1 MTTGVGAGLAFGFAE
16 RGVATLLAYVIA
28 TRVLRL
34 ARPSVGAMMVCAGI
48 ANTGYLG
55 VPLARTLFDD
65 RQAVGQAITY
75 DVVVSAT
82 FLLLVAFAIGAAFGT
97 LAGETPRERVRAF
110 VVRNPPLAAF
120 LLALVA
126 PAAWSP
132 DWAKDAAEVAVLALA
147 PLGFFALG
155 VNLMQ
160 EQEDGVRVFP
170 PPMTAPVAV
179 TLGLRLLVAPAV
191 MALLSLTVVKVPPAF
206 LLQSGMA
213 CGINS
218 LAVAHIYGLDLRIT
232 AAAIAWSTAIV
243 LSGGGD
249 RRRARRPVACRPVR
263 ALVQRVSRAAV
274 RVDGEVAG
282 SIGPGPARAARGDP
296 RGRRGDLRPAR
307 ATRFARCASSRT
319 RRAG

>member
-1 MTTGVGAGLAFGFAE
+1 MIAIALVILASVGIGAGAERRWGEGARQAGRRALDILIYVLMPLVTFFTVTHVKVTTGVGAGLAFGFAE
-16 RGVATLLAYVIA
+16 RGVATLLAYLIA

-82 FLLLVAFAIGAAFGT
+82 FLLLVGFAIGAAFGT
-97 LAGETPRERVRAF
+97 LAGETPRARVRAF
-110 VVRNPPLAAF
+110 LVRNPPLAAF

-126 PAAWSP
+126 PSAWSP
-132 DWAKDAAEVAVLALA
+132 AWAKDAAEVAVLALA

-191 MALLSLTVVKVPPAF
+191 MALLSFTVVKVPPAF
-206 LLQSGMA
+206 LVQSGMA
-213 CGINS
+213 CGING

-243 LSGGGD
+243 LTAAAIVAAFGG
-249 RRRARRPVACRPVR
+249 
-263 ALVQRVSRAAV
+263 L
-274 RVDGEVAG
+274 
-282 SIGPGPARAARGDP
+282 
-296 RGRRGDLRPAR
+296 
-307 ATRFARCASSRT
+307 
-319 RRAG
+319 

>member
-1 MTTGVGAGLAFGFAE
+1 MIAVALVILASIAVGAAAEHRWREGARQAGARALDFLIYVLMPLVTFFTVSHVELTTGVAAGLAFGFAE
-16 RGVATLLAYVIA
+16 RAVATALAYVIA
-28 TRVLRL
+28 TRVLHL
-34 ARPSVGAMMVCAGI
+34 ARPSTGAMMVCAGV

-55 VPLARTLFDD
+55 VPLARALFDGS
-65 RQAVGQAITY
+65 QAVGQAITY

-82 FLLLVAFAIGAAFGT
+82 FLLLVGFAIGAGFGT
-97 LAGETPRERVRAF
+97 RAGETPRERVRAF
-110 VVRNPPLAAF
+110 FVRNPPLAAF

-132 DWAKDAAEVAVLALA
+132 DWARDAAQIAVLALA

-155 VNLMQ
+155 VNLMH

-170 PPMTAPVAV
+170 PPLTAPVAV
-179 TLGLRLLVAPAV
+179 TIALRLLVAPAV
-191 MALLSLTVVKVPPAF
+191 MALLSLTIVKVPPAF

-243 LSGGGD
+243 LS
-249 RRRARRPVACRPVR
+249 AA
-263 ALVQRVSRAAV
+263 ALVAAL
-274 RVDGEVAG
+274 GG
-282 SIGPGPARAARGDP
+282 
-296 RGRRGDLRPAR
+296 L
-307 ATRFARCASSRT
+307 
-319 RRAG
+319 

>member
-1 MTTGVGAGLAFGFAE
+1 MIAVALVILASVGIGAGAERRWGEPARRAGRRSLDILIYVLMPVVTFFTVSHVEITTGVGAGLAFGFAE
-16 RGVATLLAYVIA
+16 RGVATVLAYLVA

-75 DVVVSAT
+75 DVVVSAS
-82 FLLLVAFAIGAAFGT
+82 FLLIVGFAIGAGFGT
-97 LAGETPRERVRAF
+97 RAGESPRERLRAF
-110 VVRNPPLAAF
+110 ATRNPPLLAF
-120 LLALVA
+120 VLALVA
-126 PAAWSP
+126 PGAWSP
-132 DWAKDAAEVAVLALA
+132 GWARDAAEVAVLAFA

-170 PPMTAPVAV
+170 PPLTPPVAA
-179 TLGLRLLVAPAV
+179 TLGLRLVVAPAV
-191 MALLSLTVVKVPPAF
+191 MALLSLTLVKVPSAF

-213 CGINS
+213 SGINS

-232 AAAIAWSTAIV
+232 AATIAWSTTIVLTAAAIV
-243 LSGGGD
+243 AAFGG
-249 RRRARRPVACRPVR
+249 
-263 ALVQRVSRAAV
+263 L
-274 RVDGEVAG
+274 
-282 SIGPGPARAARGDP
+282 
-296 RGRRGDLRPAR
+296 
-307 ATRFARCASSRT
+307 
-319 RRAG
+319 

>member
-1 MTTGVGAGLAFGFAE
+1 MIAVALVILASVAVGAGAERRWGEGARQAGRRALDILIYVLMPLVTFFTVTHVKVTTGVGAGLAFGFAE
-16 RGVATLLAYVIA
+16 RSVATILAYVIA

-65 RQAVGQAITY
+65 QQAVGQAITY

-82 FLLLVAFAIGAAFGT
+82 FLLLVGFAIGAAFGT
-97 LAGETPRERVRAF
+97 EAGETPRERIRAF
-110 VVRNPPLAAF
+110 LVRNPPLAAF
-120 LLALVA
+120 ILALVA

-132 DWAKDAAEVAVLALA
+132 GWAKDAAEVAVLALA
-147 PLGFFALG
+147 PLGCFARG
-155 VNLMQ
+155 VNLIQ

-191 MALLSLTVVKVPPAF
+191 MALLSLTIVKVPPAF
-206 LLQSGMA
+206 LVQSGMA

-243 LSGGGD
+243 LT
-249 RRRARRPVACRPVR
+249 A
-263 ALVQRVSRAAV
+263 AAV
-274 RVDGEVAG
+274 VAALG
-282 SIGPGPARAARGDP
+282 G
-296 RGRRGDLRPAR
+296 L
-307 ATRFARCASSRT
+307 
-319 RRAG
+319 

>member
-1 MTTGVGAGLAFGFAE
+1 VIAIALVIIASVGIGAGAERRWGEGARQAGRRALDILIYVLMPLVTFFTVTHVKVTTGVGAGLAFGFAE
-16 RGVATLLAYVIA
+16 RSVATLLAYVIA

-65 RQAVGQAITY
+65 HQAVGQAITY

-97 LAGETPRERVRAF
+97 LAGETPRERARSF
-110 VVRNPPLAAF
+110 LIRNPPLAAF

-132 DWAKDAAEVAVLALA
+132 GWAKDAAEVAVLALA

-170 PPMTAPVAV
+170 PPMTTPVAV

-191 MALLSLTVVKVPPAF
+191 MALLSLTIVKVPPAF
-206 LLQSGMA
+206 LVQSGMA
-213 CGINS
+213 CGING
-218 LAVAHIYGLDLRIT
+218 LAVAHIYGLDLKIT

-243 LSGGGD
+243 LT
-249 RRRARRPVACRPVR
+249 A
-263 ALVQRVSRAAV
+263 AAV
-274 RVDGEVAG
+274 
-282 SIGPGPARAARGDP
+282 IAALG
-296 RGRRGDLRPAR
+296 GL
-307 ATRFARCASSRT
+307 
-319 RRAG
+319 